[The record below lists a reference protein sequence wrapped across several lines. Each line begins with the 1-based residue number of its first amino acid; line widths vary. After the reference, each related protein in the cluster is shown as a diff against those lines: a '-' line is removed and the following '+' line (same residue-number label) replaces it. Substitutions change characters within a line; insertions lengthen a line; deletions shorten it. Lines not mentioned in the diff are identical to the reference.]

1 MQQAEQYWIFAA
13 FCCVVATL
21 LLRLVL
27 RERITLQS
35 SLWVFFSLA
44 ALVVLAVVPD
54 LTTSIAH
61 AMGFALPSNFF
72 FAIAIGALALLHV
85 HTLVTLSRTEV
96 RSIVLTQELGL
107 LREKLDRIAREDSP
121 GDPPRVPKPSRDGAP
136 PAAPTKTDV
145 LHGRT

>member
-1 MQQAEQYWIFAA
+1 MQQAEQYWLFAA

-27 RERITLQS
+27 RERITIQS

-54 LTTSIAH
+54 LTTRLAH

-72 FAIAIGALALLHV
+72 FAIATGALALLHV
-85 HTLVTLSRTEV
+85 HTLVTLSRTEA
-96 RSIVLTQELGL
+96 RSITLTQELGI
-107 LREKLDRIAREDSP
+107 LREKLDRIDKENVHARS
-121 GDPPRVPKPSRDGAP
+121 SMTAP
-136 PAAPTKTDV
+136 PALPLPKKADAP
-145 LHGRT
+145 HERT

>member
-1 MQQAEQYWIFAA
+1 MQQTEQYWLFAA

-27 RERITLQS
+27 RKRITIQS

-54 LTTSIAH
+54 LTSSIAH

-72 FAIAIGALALLHV
+72 FAIATGALALLHV
-85 HTLVTLSRTEV
+85 HTLVTLSRTEL
-96 RSIVLTQELGL
+96 RSITLTQELGL
-107 LREKLDRIAREDSP
+107 LREKLDRIARDEVAAQPTVGGTSVAQSP
-121 GDPPRVPKPSRDGAP
+121 ARA
-136 PAAPTKTDV
+136 DV
-145 LHGRT
+145 RHERT

>member
-1 MQQAEQYWIFAA
+1 M
-13 FCCVVATL
+13 
-21 LLRLVL
+21 
-27 RERITLQS
+27 
-35 SLWVFFSLA
+35 
-44 ALVVLAVVPD
+44 PD

-96 RSIVLTQELGL
+96 RSIALTQELGL

-121 GDPPRVPKPSRDGAP
+121 GNPPSVSKPSRDGAP